1 MHVREN
7 LETEPDIAVLF
18 EVLYDTPT
26 GRVRMKVK
34 GYTRDAAARG
44 VRCQLSHRPAG
55 GAERRFAPMRL
66 DEILNTEA
74 TAAILDGD
82 ALYLRILDTDG
93 RDLAVS
99 KIDETRWPR
108 EATPT
113 TVETKSYWLNVPLRN
128 LG

>member
-34 GYTRDAAARG
+34 GYTRDAEVRG

-55 GAERRFAPMRL
+55 GAECRSAPMRL
-66 DEILNTEA
+66 DEILSTEA

-113 TVETKSYWLNVPLRN
+113 TVETKLYWLQVPLRT